1 MFSAKNRQI
10 FISKF
15 SKHHYFAYSPNNH
28 DRQYIK
34 RSPIKAIKSKTQPNQ
49 NNRKQKPKFPTGWHY
64 CATAKGRGSPPTTT
78 KKPTTIDKIRTKTS
92 KSEQKLPNQNKNFQ
106 NKTRIFKSKQDFS
119 NRINSASTPKNIFLH
134 ILNFMAT
141 FTHISIAIRFKPII
155 ITQTTN
161 EEIRHHRPL

>member
-92 KSEQKLPNQNKNFQ
+92 KSEQKIPNQNKNFQ
-106 NKTRIFKSKQDFS
+106 IRTKTSKSEQKIPNQNKNFQIRTKTFKTKQEFS
-119 NRINSASTPKNIFLH
+119 NQNKIFQIGSTRQARPK
-134 ILNFMAT
+134 T
-141 FTHISIAIRFKPII
+141 FFCTF
-155 ITQTTN
+155 
-161 EEIRHHRPL
+161 

>member
-92 KSEQKLPNQNKNFQ
+92 KSEQKIPNQNKNFQ
-106 NKTRIFKSKQDFS
+106 IRTKTSKSEQKLSKQNKNFQIKTRFFKSDQLGKHAQKHFFAHFKFYGYLYAYFNS
-119 NRINSASTPKNIFLH
+119 NQI
-134 ILNFMAT
+134 
-141 FTHISIAIRFKPII
+141 
-155 ITQTTN
+155 
-161 EEIRHHRPL
+161 

>member
-92 KSEQKLPNQNKNFQ
+92 KSEQKIPNQNKNFQ

>member
-92 KSEQKLPNQNKNFQ
+92 KSEQKIPNQNKKLPNQNKNFQ

-119 NRINSASTPKNIFLH
+119 NRINSASTPKNIFC
-134 ILNFMAT
+134 T
-141 FTHISIAIRFKPII
+141 F
-155 ITQTTN
+155 
-161 EEIRHHRPL
+161 

>member
-92 KSEQKLPNQNKNFQ
+92 KSEQKLSKQNKNFQ
-106 NKTRIFKSKQDFS
+106 IKTRFFKSDQLGKHAQKHFFAHFKFYGYLYAYFNS
-119 NRINSASTPKNIFLH
+119 NQI
-134 ILNFMAT
+134 
-141 FTHISIAIRFKPII
+141 
-155 ITQTTN
+155 
-161 EEIRHHRPL
+161 